1 MFSFRNLSIA
11 AVLAAVAF
19 VSVAT
24 PASAQGRY
32 YDQGGVIPGSADD
45 YSFRNN
51 RWVKNRHHGHGG
63 SIRYGGVH
71 GSSGYAV
78 GGSRMV
84 AIATYRRVI
93 VRHADG
99 TCSRAGVACPCAPVR
114 RAKYYQPRLKQ
125 VAAKPKCLTC
135 APAQQNNAAISGITA
150 TVNGNNNVVI
160 QTANIGQSI
169 GGGSTNAA
177 AGQPPLARTLVC
189 LTGLG
194 LKNGRDADFWHEGT
208 AAAGNIQLGQGVRAK
223 LEQSGKLQAAQACLR
238 S

>member
-24 PASAQGRY
+24 PASAQRRY

-45 YSFRNN
+45 YSFKNN
-51 RWVKNRHHGHGG
+51 RWVKNRHHGHVG

-84 AIATYRRVI
+84 AIAAYRRV

-99 TCSRAGVACPCAPVR
+99 TCSRAGVVCPCAPVR
-114 RAKYYQPRLKQ
+114 RAKYYQPRPKK
-125 VAAKPKCLTC
+125 VAAKCTTC
-135 APAQQNNAAISGITA
+135 GPVQQNNAAISGITA

-160 QTANIGQSI
+160 QTANIGQAI
-169 GGGSTNAA
+169 GGAPTNAA

-194 LKNGRDADFWHEGT
+194 LKNGRDADFWHEGSAT
-208 AAAGNIQLGQGVRAK
+208 AGNIQLGQGVRAK